1 MDQDKIFGN
10 RVKELLLALK
20 LIVEMPADT
29 TFLMP
34 FFFFAIFLSLSKKM
48 RQVLFNKG
56 FTLSYFFSHP
66 RLHSREQVV
75 YFHCEVPA
83 TCTSQ
88 TFNGK
93 HRIKC
98 LLR

>member
-34 FFFFAIFLSLSKKM
+34 FFFLQFSFLCLKK
-48 RQVLFNKG
+48 
-56 FTLSYFFSHP
+56 
-66 RLHSREQVV
+66 
-75 YFHCEVPA
+75 
-83 TCTSQ
+83 
-88 TFNGK
+88 
-93 HRIKC
+93 
-98 LLR
+98 

>member
-29 TFLMP
+29 AFLMP

-48 RQVLFNKG
+48 R
-56 FTLSYFFSHP
+56 SS
-66 RLHSREQVV
+66 
-75 YFHCEVPA
+75 
-83 TCTSQ
+83 
-88 TFNGK
+88 
-93 HRIKC
+93 I
-98 LLR
+98 